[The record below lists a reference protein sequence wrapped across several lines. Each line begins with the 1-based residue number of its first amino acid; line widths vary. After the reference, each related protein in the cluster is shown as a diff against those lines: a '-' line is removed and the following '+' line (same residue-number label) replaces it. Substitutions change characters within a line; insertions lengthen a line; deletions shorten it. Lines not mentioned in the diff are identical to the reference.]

1 MDKIDEK
8 LNELKTNPDFAAKI
22 AAVET
27 AGDMVSVLKEYGIEI
42 TTVDATNILSMSK
55 EIIDANGEIPEE
67 ALDDVHGGIAM
78 ATLGA
83 VLVFSAVLNFAC
95 TVAKIKLNSMRRR

>member
-1 MDKIDEK
+1 MEKIVEK

-27 AGDMVSVLKEYGIEI
+27 AGEMVSVLKEYGIEI
-42 TTVDATNILSMSK
+42 TTVDATNILSISK

-67 ALDDVHGGIAM
+67 ALDDVHGGIA
-78 ATLGA
+78 
-83 VLVFSAVLNFAC
+83 S
-95 TVAKIKLNSMRRR
+95 